1 MKNDIF
7 VKLADRWKDVDYME
21 SETDVPEIKGRKIH
35 AKSLRNLIEKIP
47 ELSITC
53 AIVNSSPELKYHLK
67 KSRNST
73 FLAITDESWLSIFSY
88 EELDATPTK
97 FQEAVIY
104 GLIQGKYINYRNSQY
119 AQEELA
125 IYDLIKKDYIN
136 YRNGQYIQN
145 INNDEL
151 IVERDR
157 DQIYI
162 ENIRLRINNATYT
175 TATDCVLYLI

>member
-7 VKLADRWKDVDYME
+7 VKLADRWKDVEYME
-21 SETDVPEIKGRKIH
+21 SETDVPEIKGRTIH
-35 AKSLRNLIEKIP
+35 AKRLYDLMAKIP
-47 ELSITC
+47 DLSITRT
-53 AIVNSSPELKYHLK
+53 IVNSSPELKYHLK
-67 KSRNST
+67 KSTNST

-88 EELDATPTK
+88 DEFEATPIK
-97 FQEAVIY
+97 FQGAVLY
-104 GLIQGKYINYRNSQY
+104 GLIQGKYTNYRNGQY
-119 AQEELA
+119 AQKELA

-145 INNDEL
+145 INNEDL

>member
-21 SETDVPEIKGRKIH
+21 SETDVPEIKGRVIK
-35 AKSLRNLIEKIP
+35 AKRLYNLIEQIP
-47 ELSITC
+47 DLSITR
-53 AIVNSSPELKYHLK
+53 AIINSSPTLKTQFITAQ
-67 KSRNST
+67 NST

-88 EELDATPTK
+88 EDIDATPSK
-97 FQEAVIY
+97 FQEAVLY
-104 GLIQGKYINYRNSQY
+104 GLIQGKYMHH
-119 AQEELA
+119 
-125 IYDLIKKDYIN
+125 KH
-136 YRNGQYIQN
+136 GQYIQN
-145 INNDEL
+145 INNEDL
-151 IVERDR
+151 LVERDR

>member
-35 AKSLRNLIEKIP
+35 AKNLYNLISQIP
-47 ELSITC
+47 DLSITC

-67 KSRNST
+67 KSNNST
-73 FLAITDESWLSIFSY
+73 FLAITDESWLSILSY
-88 EELDATPTK
+88 EELDATPSR
-97 FQEAVIY
+97 FQEAVRY
-104 GLIQGKYINYRNSQY
+104 GIIQGKYTHYRHN
-119 AQEELA
+119 
-125 IYDLIKKDYIN
+125 
-136 YRNGQYIQN
+136 QYIQN
-145 INNDEL
+145 INNEDL
-151 IVERDR
+151 LVERDG

>member
-21 SETDVPEIKGRKIH
+21 SETDVPEIKGRVIK
-35 AKSLRNLIEKIP
+35 AKRLYNLIEQIP
-47 ELSITC
+47 DLSITR
-53 AIVNSSPELKYHLK
+53 AIINSSPTLKTQFITAQ
-67 KSRNST
+67 NST

-88 EELDATPTK
+88 EDIDATPSK
-97 FQEAVIY
+97 FQEAVLY
-104 GLIQGKYINYRNSQY
+104 GIIQGKYMNYRNGQY
-119 AQEELA
+119 AQKEFA

-175 TATDCVLYLI
+175 TENNCVLYLI